1 MSEKTYKPILR
12 SGPYTNFL
20 AAEVGSTPQDFD
32 PTGILSTDPLVRK
45 KHARAIIKPTQ
56 AYLDVVQEGEVSLPS
71 YDAKRVGDAR
81 KYQHV
86 IHARHTLL
94 SDLLDSRRKN
104 GLSIPSRKLFS
115 VGYGPDGY
123 VPEPAETVREASAFV
138 TRQIGVAANLGYH
151 PVAEATTSVTRLRG
165 ALRAAND
172 AGVDIDIGLAFDT
185 DGRLA
190 ADGATLGAVTELIE
204 RNPDKIDSK
213 VVLGANCGSLA
224 GIDSAA
230 SQHPGTLQF
239 AYPNSVEAAHIR
251 HLEAAGNGGCTHEHH
266 NGAVSVGEFAR
277 VARKHKFRSVSVC
290 CGFGPLEL
298 AKLKAELAHGRG
310 D

>member
-1 MSEKTYKPILR
+1 MSEKKLILR

-20 AAEVGSTPQDFD
+20 AAEVGTKPQDFD
-32 PTGILSTDPLVRK
+32 PTGILSTDPREKK

-56 AYLDVVQEGEVSLPS
+56 AYLDVVQEGEVSLAS
-71 YDAKRVGDAR
+71 YDAKRVRDAK
-81 KYQHV
+81 KYQGV
-86 IHARHTLL
+86 IYARHTLF

-104 GLSIPSRKLFS
+104 GLSVPSRKLFS

-138 TRQIGVAANLGYH
+138 APQIGIAAHLGYH

-172 AGVDIDIGLAFDT
+172 AGVDIDIGLAFDA

-190 ADGATLGAVTELIE
+190 ADGATLDAVVDLVE
-204 RNPDKIDSK
+204 RNPDRIDSR
-213 VVLGANCGSLA
+213 VALGANCGSLA

-230 SQHPGTLQF
+230 SQHPGVLKF

-251 HLEAAGNGGCTHEHH
+251 HLEAVGNGGCTHEHH
-266 NGAVSVGEFAR
+266 NGEVSVREFAD
-277 VARKHKFRSVSVC
+277 VALKHKFRSVSVC

-298 AKLKAELAHGRG
+298 AQLKAELIRSRK